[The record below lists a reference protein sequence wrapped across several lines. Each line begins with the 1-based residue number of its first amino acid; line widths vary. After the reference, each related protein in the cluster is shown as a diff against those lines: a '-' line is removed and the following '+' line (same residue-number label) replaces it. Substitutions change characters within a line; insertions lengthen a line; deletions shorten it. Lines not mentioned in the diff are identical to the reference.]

1 MFDRPGKIFPRIC
14 VVAMRRTIA
23 RDLTAYLSNFVN
35 TQLPETLPQYSALV
49 YDSRRLDCLRR

>member
-1 MFDRPGKIFPRIC
+1 MFEHPGKIFPRIC

-23 RDLTAYLSNFVN
+23 RDLIPYLINFVN

-49 YDSRRLDCLRR
+49 YDSQMLDCLRR